1 MNASAGGKPSITVT
15 PHKELSNP
23 IGDPQFVRISWSNIS
38 AGTLVYARQCDQHP
52 TSVTKD
58 CSQVAD
64 TNSNSPGLVTAG
76 ASGANGA
83 GAVVFPV
90 HEGQIEGNGGFN
102 CDYKNPCTLAVFTDA
117 SATNLKTAIIAPI
130 EFAFPASACPQPT
143 GPSLQ
148 GSGAAGAFWPMLSWE
163 TTACRSPYNLG
174 VQYTLKNS
182 YDGMSDF
189 ASGASDFAVS
199 GEALPPD
206 QLQQLRD
213 ANRSFAYAPVSASSL
228 VFGYRLFQVK
238 GLEVGQQ
245 VTNLKLT
252 PEILAKIFTGQITN
266 WNDPAITALNPLP
279 ADQHYPNVVHAIGRA
294 DPSAWTYELT
304 SWFRDTARSAFEAG
318 GKDYSLAKG
327 PLVRYP
333 VGAVDV
339 VVGAGAQV
347 RGVAAPRQDTDRSQF
362 GYIGYMDAAWAAKYS
377 LPTVQVQNA
386 AGKYVPATPQTVAEA
401 IAIMKPDQN
410 GVTAQP
416 DFLKKDPNAYPMP
429 SVYYMLV
436 PQSTYSVSAKTAG
449 SFDGADGK
457 VLSAFL
463 GYVLVKGQGQL
474 PDGAVPLPKP
484 LVDLGDKAMKGIPTS
499 GSDQPH
505 NNINP
510 GGSDIPSGGGNLP
523 TSSGT
528 GTDLGTG
535 SGIGTTT
542 TGSTPGGDVSSG
554 GDTPGGGGD
563 SPSPTQP
570 TAGLL
575 PAGLLASAGSHLV
588 FPMLLLLGLAALI
601 LGPALILAPGYV
613 QRRSAAG
620 KPAVPRPRIPRPKLP
635 KIRHRSEKTGT

>member
-1 MNASAGGKPSITVT
+1 
-15 PHKELSNP
+15 
-23 IGDPQFVRISWSNIS
+23 
-38 AGTLVYARQCDQHP
+38 
-52 TSVTKD
+52 
-58 CSQVAD
+58 
-64 TNSNSPGLVTAG
+64 
-76 ASGANGA
+76 
-83 GAVVFPV
+83 
-90 HEGQIEGNGGFN
+90 
-102 CDYKNPCTLAVFTDA
+102 
-117 SATNLKTAIIAPI
+117 
-130 EFAFPASACPQPT
+130 
-143 GPSLQ
+143 
-148 GSGAAGAFWPMLSWE
+148 
-163 TTACRSPYNLG
+163 
-174 VQYTLKNS
+174 
-182 YDGMSDF
+182 
-189 ASGASDFAVS
+189 
-199 GEALPPD
+199 
-206 QLQQLRD
+206 
-213 ANRSFAYAPVSASSL
+213 
-228 VFGYRLFQVK
+228 
-238 GLEVGQQ
+238 
-245 VTNLKLT
+245 
-252 PEILAKIFTGQITN
+252 
-266 WNDPAITALNPLP
+266 
-279 ADQHYPNVVHAIGRA
+279 
-294 DPSAWTYELT
+294 LT

-505 NNINP
+505 NNNNP